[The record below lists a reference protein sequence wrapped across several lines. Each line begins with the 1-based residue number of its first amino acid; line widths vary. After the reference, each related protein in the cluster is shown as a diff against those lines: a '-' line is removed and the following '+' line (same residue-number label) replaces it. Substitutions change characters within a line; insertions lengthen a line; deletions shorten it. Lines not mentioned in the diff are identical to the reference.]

1 MLPMVVRLPEMI
13 KHHTPL
19 CVNGLSDFLFI
30 DLSGN
35 ALSLS
40 FFEQEKSSLYKNGAK
55 IENKD
60 HGTLV

>member
-1 MLPMVVRLPEMI
+1 MVWAI
-13 KHHTPL
+13 
-19 CVNGLSDFLFI
+19 FLFI

-40 FFEQEKSSLYKNGAK
+40 FFEQENSSLYKNEEA

-60 HGTLV
+60 HGTMI